1 MNLLPVINK
10 GCFPLHPIATAKA
23 IQTLFNA
30 VIMTL
35 KTLNFPSVVLF
46 SDLCLAV

>member
-10 GCFPLHPIATAKA
+10 GGVLLHPIATAKA

-30 VIMTL
+30 VIMPL
-35 KTLNFPSVVLF
+35 KTLNFPAVVLF